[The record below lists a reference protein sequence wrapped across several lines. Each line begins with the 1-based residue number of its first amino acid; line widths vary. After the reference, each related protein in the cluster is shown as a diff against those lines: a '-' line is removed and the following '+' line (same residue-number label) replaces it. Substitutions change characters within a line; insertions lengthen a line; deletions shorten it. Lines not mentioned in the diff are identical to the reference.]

1 MSRVAT
7 ARPDKG
13 LAEATLDTSQETFGP
28 QTLAG
33 FDVDLGNFQGP
44 FDLLLRLIARK
55 DLDVTEVA
63 LADVTEEF
71 LAYMKRDPNLSSAT
85 DFLVVAATLLDM
97 KAAALLPQPPGES
110 PSDEDLEAR
119 DLLFARL
126 LQYRGFKLA
135 SGVLQQE
142 WVRHSGRVARVV
154 PLEAAF
160 KAVLPPLSW
169 TTTPAQLAKIAA
181 QLFTEA
187 PRPDLADHV
196 ARPATS
202 LAQEL
207 RVLTDFLARH
217 GTATFTELIADADSV
232 AVIVVRFLGLLELY
246 RRLEV
251 DLVQDRPMGRLTV
264 TWLQSGDKP

>member
-1 MSRVAT
+1 MLGVTIAKPGRAS
-7 ARPDKG
+7 D
-13 LAEATLDTSQETFGP
+13 ATLDTPEETFGP
-28 QTLAG
+28 QTLAD

-71 LAYMKRDPNLSSAT
+71 LAYMKRDPDLSSAT

-97 KAAALLPQPPGES
+97 KAAALLPQLPGAE

-135 SGVLQQE
+135 ASALGQSWDV
-142 WVRHSGRVARVV
+142 HAGRAPRLV
-154 PLEAAF
+154 PLEDAF
-160 KAVLPPLSW
+160 KRVLPPLSW
-169 TTTPAQLAKIAA
+169 TTTPTELAKTAA
-181 QLFTEA
+181 RQLTKA

-196 ARPATS
+196 ARPAVS
-202 LAQEL
+202 LAEEL
-207 RVLTDFLARH
+207 RILSGVLAKE
-217 GTATFTELIADADSV
+217 GGATFTELIADTDSA
-232 AVIVVRFLGLLELY
+232 AVIVVRFLSLLELY

-251 DLVQDRPMGRLTV
+251 SFTQERPMGELTV
-264 TWLQSGDKP
+264 TWLGPREQAP